1 MSTLIRLVRLLGL
14 RHGRLALS
22 VGLGAL
28 AVVAGA
34 VLVGLA
40 GYLICRAA
48 ERPPIL
54 SLTTL
59 IVAVRVAAL
68 TRPGARYAERLCSH
82 DLAFRAL
89 GNLRTRVFAAIEPL
103 APAGLEAYR
112 DGELLSRMVADI
124 DQLQDVALRLLLPLG
139 VAVVASTVVVGG
151 VLVVDPAAGVLL
163 GAGLAGAAVLG
174 PLVAARVVARSQRR
188 QAARRA
194 RLTADL

>member
-14 RHGRLALS
+14 RPGRLALS

-48 ERPPIL
+48 GQPPIL

-89 GNLRTRVFAAIEPL
+89 GNVRTRVFAAIEPL

-139 VAVVASTVVVGG
+139 VAVVLQASHSCMTIRGIRKPGSMMVTSALRGSFKKDARTRAE
-151 VLVVDPAAGVLL
+151 VLQLMHNDK
-163 GAGLAGAAVLG
+163 
-174 PLVAARVVARSQRR
+174 
-188 QAARRA
+188 
-194 RLTADL
+194 